1 MLILRIP
8 FSIFNIAAHLNI
20 FLISSKSTPQSRSQQ
35 IQMYLIPQMSKE
47 RASSKHEKSSKSTPQ
62 SRSQQIQMYL
72 IPQMSK
78 ERASSKHDEKI
89 IN

>member
-8 FSIFNIAAHLNI
+8 FNIFNTAAHLNI
-20 FLISSKSTPQSRSQQ
+20 FLISSKSTRQARSQQ
-35 IQMYLIPQMSKE
+35 IQMYLIPQM
-47 RASSKHEKSSKSTPQ
+47 T
-62 SRSQQIQMYL
+62 
-72 IPQMSK
+72 K